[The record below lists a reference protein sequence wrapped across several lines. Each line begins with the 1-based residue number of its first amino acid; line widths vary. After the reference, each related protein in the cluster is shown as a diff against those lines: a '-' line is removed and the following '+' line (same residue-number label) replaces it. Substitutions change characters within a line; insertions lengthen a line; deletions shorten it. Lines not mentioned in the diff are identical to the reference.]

1 MSREL
6 KKMKPRIV
14 PDSTEQRLRAIA
26 IVMALCLLLV
36 IGIVVVTGTGKGKKG
51 GITAQTSQPTSSAAA
66 SAKSATNIE
75 SVLVPPL
82 SVYRR
87 RNIFKPLVS
96 MEAPESSTPTQTTQ
110 TGTAGGAAVGTA
122 RVITLPPELDA
133 TGAEVGSVISTALT
147 LEGIFEQDGKMYAR
161 IRLGDN
167 LFEKVAVGEIFAGY
181 YKLLAL
187 GKDSSASILYGDER
201 FSIFTGQSLY
211 W

>member
-14 PDSTEQRLRAIA
+14 RDSTEQRLRAIA

-66 SAKSATNIE
+66 SAKSSTNIE

-87 RNIFKPLVS
+87 RNVFKPLVS
-96 MEAPESSTPTQTTQ
+96 METPESSATTTTQ

-133 TGAEVGSVISTALT
+133 TGAEVGSVVSTALT